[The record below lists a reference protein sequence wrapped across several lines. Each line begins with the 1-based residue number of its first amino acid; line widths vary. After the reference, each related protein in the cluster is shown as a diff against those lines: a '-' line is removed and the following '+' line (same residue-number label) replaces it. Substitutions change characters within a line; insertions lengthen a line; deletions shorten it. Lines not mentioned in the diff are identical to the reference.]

1 MALIILGGVV
11 FTLAAAWRISLGSR
25 KAKAKIHTPKNQIKR
40 LDTLLHNVEVY
51 DGTAKGQK
59 RMELK

>member
-11 FTLAAAWRISLGSR
+11 FTLGAAWQISLRSR
-25 KAKAKIHTPKNQIKR
+25 KAEAKIRTPKNQIKR

-59 RMELK
+59 RMEVK